1 MPFPLRRKKND
12 WHDGVAFLEFGVFA
26 LVTTIALFLT
36 MKVLVTGRDYEIEK
50 ELATVGIDF
59 VRVERDEDVNTKDR
73 TLKRPSQQQPEEPP
87 PPPKLQPTQRP
98 NMDKA
103 TMSADFGLGLA
114 GMNLNAPVD
123 GDALAIV
130 RVLPRYPS
138 RALNRGIEG
147 WVLLEF
153 AINELGQAIE
163 PVVIEADPKGVFD
176 RSAINAIKKW
186 KYRPMME
193 DGKPTVRVGVRQLV
207 SYNIAK

>member
-1 MPFPLRRKKND
+1 MTASFSSILSSRM
-12 WHDGVAFLEFGVFA
+12 LSSA
-26 LVTTIALFLT
+26 LLAIVTTIVLFLT
-36 MKVLVTGRDYEIEK
+36 MKVLVTGRDYEIEQ
-50 ELATVGIDF
+50 EAASIGIDF

-73 TLKRPSQQQPEEPP
+73 AMKRPSQQKPDEPP
-87 PPPKLQPTQRP
+87 PPPKLEPTQRP
-98 NMDKA
+98 NADKA
-103 TMSADFGLGLA
+103 SMNLDLGQFGLT

-153 AINELGQAIE
+153 AINELGQAVE
-163 PVVIEADPKGVFD
+163 LVVVEADPKGVFD
-176 RSAINAIKKW
+176 RSAMTAIKKW

-193 DGKPTVRVGVRQLV
+193 DVKPAIRPGVRQLI
-207 SYNIAK
+207 SFNIAE